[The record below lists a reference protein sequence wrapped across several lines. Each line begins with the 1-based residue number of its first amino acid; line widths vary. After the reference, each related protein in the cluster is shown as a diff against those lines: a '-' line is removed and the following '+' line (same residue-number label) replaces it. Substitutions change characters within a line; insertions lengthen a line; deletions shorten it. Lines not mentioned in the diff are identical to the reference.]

1 MERTGPPGSNQFRP
15 ISWEQAL
22 KRVASTLVE
31 LRSGN
36 RAGSVAW
43 LCGDVN
49 GIMDELLQRFTRLYG
64 TPHLWRE
71 GYGDG
76 SDEVMKLS
84 QGIDARPAFDLAG
97 SDMVLSFGA
106 ALSEAWWCLPQA
118 AQARNAEAA
127 RRPHWV
133 QIDVRHSRTAAR
145 ADEWLPVRPGTY
157 GALAIGLAYVLLKEG
172 LYDAEEI
179 SAHVSGIEDW
189 KDGEGRVFPGFRSL
203 VLRHGRTE
211 DIAAHTGLPAES
223 IVSLAKAFGAA
234 RRPVAVWDQSIAWRT
249 GGLPDA
255 LAIHAL
261 NILAGALNRPGGV
274 LVQPSIAGSQTEQA
288 ARGTAGATG
297 EPNVGVTARTWAARV
312 AAGREPSLQALF
324 LYYSNPIASA
334 PDPAE
339 VAQAMARIPLVVSFS
354 PFLDESA
361 RHAHLVLPDHTYLER
376 WQDAP
381 APSSVPIPVWGV
393 VQPLSKPLRD
403 TRATG
408 DVILDFASRLG
419 GEVAAGLPQSSME
432 AMVGER
438 GRALADARGGS
449 VMVGAFRREE
459 LREMESRGW
468 WLSHGKSK
476 DEFWTS
482 IRDSGG
488 WFDPIYDYNDWSAAS
503 QLPDGNVW
511 IFPAAAR
518 IRIAA
523 AAPGLVA
530 GFLPIEEEETRSAA
544 DERYPLTLIPYRVL
558 TLASGNTALM
568 PWLLEHLGLQ
578 NGAAWETWAEINP
591 ETGRELGLLDGQPV
605 LIESEAGNLQARLR
619 FFAGAQ
625 PGAVNVP
632 YGLHTGAEGWGR
644 ATGANPLQAVGN
656 RRDPSTGLPDWYSTR
671 VRVIPV

>member
-1 MERTGPPGSNQFRP
+1 
-15 ISWEQAL
+15 
-22 KRVASTLVE
+22 
-31 LRSGN
+31 
-36 RAGSVAW
+36 
-43 LCGDVN
+43 
-49 GIMDELLQRFTRLYG
+49 MDELLQRFTRLYG

-71 GYGDG
+71 GYGDA

-84 QGIDARPAFDLAG
+84 QGIDARPAFDLAA

-106 ALSEAWWCLPQA
+106 ALSEAWWSLPQA

-157 GALAIGLAYVLLKEG
+157 GALAIGLVYVLLKEG
-172 LYDAEEI
+172 LYDAEKI
-179 SAHVSGIEDW
+179 RAHVSGIEDW
-189 KDGEGRVFPGFRSL
+189 KDGEGRVFPGFRTL
-203 VLRHGRTE
+203 VLRHGRTD
-211 DIAAHTGLPAES
+211 DIAARTGLPAES
-223 IVSLAKAFGAA
+223 IVRLAKAFGAA

-261 NILAGALNRPGGV
+261 NILVGALNRPGGV
-274 LVQPSIAGSQTEQA
+274 LVQPSMAVPRFERDG
-288 ARGTAGATG
+288 RGTAGAAD
-297 EPNVGVTARTWAARV
+297 EPNATVTARTWAARV
-312 AAGREPSLQALF
+312 TAGQEPFLQALF

-339 VAQAMARIPLVVSFS
+339 VARAMARIPLVVSFS

-393 VQPLSKPLRD
+393 VQPLSEPLHD

-408 DVILDFASRLG
+408 DVILDMASRLG

-432 AMVGER
+432 ELVGER
-438 GRALADARGGS
+438 GRALAGARGGS
-449 VMVGAFRREE
+449 VMVRAFRRQE

-518 IRIAA
+518 TRIAA
-523 AAPGLVA
+523 ATPGLVA
-530 GFLPIEEEETRSAA
+530 GFLPIEEREARPSA

-578 NGAAWETWAEINP
+578 TGDAWETWAEINP
-591 ETGRELGLLDGQPV
+591 ETGRERGLLDGQPV
-605 LIESEAGNLQARLR
+605 RIESEAGNFQARLR

-625 PGAVNVP
+625 PGVVNVP

-656 RRDPSTGLPDWYSTR
+656 RRDPLTGLPDWYSTR